1 MRSKRRKYIIYVLA
15 FLIPV
20 SILIV
25 DYYFIG
31 IFPFGNKTILYRDL
45 QGQYVSYFSE
55 FRNAI
60 LGNGGLLYSFTK
72 GIGGNMIGILTY
84 YLMSPFNS
92 IVLIFPK
99 NMLTEAILLI
109 TILKIGM
116 CGITFNYF
124 LRYTF
129 KENKYKSLIFSTAY
143 SLIGFVVVYQSN
155 IMWLD
160 GVYLLPLVMVG
171 INKIVNN
178 KRKRMYVITL
188 SLAIITNFYI
198 GFMICIFSVLYFIYL
213 IVYKMYE
220 EKKGG
225 KYILGRVRTFLC
237 CSIISGIA
245 SAITIIPTIYA
256 LQGGKSEFD
265 FFKVKLG
272 TEFSIISF
280 LSKFYVNRMN
290 DDKILNGLPSVYSG
304 LFITVLVFL
313 FFLNRRIKIFE
324 KIMAF
329 VMFLILF
336 LSLYINKV
344 NYIWHGFNKP
354 AGFPYRFTFIF
365 SFFMIFIAYKSFKQV
380 KGINLIN
387 SGIVVVVFFFTTIFF
402 YKRNYYHSPRYLMVT
417 SFILVLIYCIGL
429 LLVSKGVDE
438 NVILI
443 LIAVISFA
451 ELGLNG
457 YSTFSNLPYTNRSE
471 FEYYLQNVGAVM
483 SEIENTDKGFYRL
496 EKNFYFNINDPML
509 LNYRGISHFSSVYKV
524 STRKF
529 INGMGFLDN
538 NVWTIYDSGSMLTAN
553 SLLNLKYV
561 LSKEKKYIPGYIY
574 VGESK
579 GLYIYENQYYLD
591 LGFMVNS
598 KALDVNVIGNNNPFE
613 NQNELLQKMS
623 NTNLKSYYRIN
634 NFKIELNNVA
644 QVKNGQKRV
653 FTKKDKNKNAS
664 FVISFNAQNDY
675 PMYLFLQTDER
686 YAANIYVNGKFLT
699 PYSYYNYK
707 VSGIGKFKEG
717 KRIKIKVELENNKFV
732 IDNNELYYL
741 NLDNYNEIHNILK
754 KKKLNITSFTNRVL
768 EGTIDVRNDNEVLY
782 TTIPYNKGW
791 KVYVNGKPY
800 NYEEG
805 LGAIT
810 TLKLNKGVYNIKF
823 DFKPEGLYSG
833 ISISAVITILCIL
846 YIGLKKEKFKYN
858 ETHKK
863 H

>member
-1 MRSKRRKYIIYVLA
+1 MESKRKKHIIYVLA

-25 DYYFIG
+25 DYYFTG
-31 IFPFGNKTILYRDL
+31 IFPFGDKTILYRDL

-72 GIGGNMIGILTY
+72 GLGGNMIGILTY
-84 YLMSPFNS
+84 YLMSPFNI
-92 IVLIFPK
+92 IVLLFPK
-99 NMLTEAILLI
+99 DMITEAILLI
-109 TILKIGM
+109 TILKIGT

-171 INKIVNN
+171 INKIINN
-178 KRKRMYVITL
+178 ERKRMYVITL

-213 IVYKMYE
+213 IIYKMYE

-225 KYILGRVRTFLC
+225 KYVLGRIRTFIC

-256 LQGGKSEFD
+256 LQGGKSEFA

-272 TEFSIISF
+272 TEFSIMSF

-290 DDKILNGLPSVYSG
+290 DDRVLNGLPSVYAG
-304 LFITVLVFL
+304 LFVAVLVFL
-313 FFLNRRIKIFE
+313 FFLNRRIKMFE
-324 KIMAF
+324 KVMAMA
-329 VMFLILF
+329 MFLILF

-387 SGIVVVVFFFTTIFF
+387 SGIVVLVFLLTTIFF
-402 YKRNYYHSPRYLMVT
+402 YKRNYYHSPRYLMVI
-417 SFILVLIYCIGL
+417 SFILVVIYCIGL
-429 LLVSKGVDE
+429 LLISKGIGE
-438 NVILI
+438 NAVLIVIAI
-443 LIAVISFA
+443 ISFA

-457 YSTFSNLPYTNRSE
+457 YSTFSNLPYASRKNV
-471 FEYYLQNVGAVM
+471 EYYLQNVGTVM
-483 SEIENTDKGFYRL
+483 NEIENTDKGFYRL

-538 NVWTIYDSGSMLTAN
+538 NVWTIYDSGSVLTAN

-561 LSKEKKYIPGYIY
+561 LSEEKTYIPGYKY

-579 GLYIYENQYYLD
+579 GLYVYENQYYLD

-598 KALDVNVIGNNNPFE
+598 KALGVNVIGNTNPFE

-623 NTNLKSYYRIN
+623 NTNLKSYYRVN
-634 NFKIELNNVA
+634 DYKIELNNVTQA
-644 QVKNGQKRV
+644 KSGQRRV
-653 FTKKDKNKNAS
+653 FTKKNNNKNAS
-664 FVISFNAQNDY
+664 FTISFNAQNDY
-675 PMYLFLQTDER
+675 PMYLFLQSGER
-686 YAANIYVNGKFLT
+686 YQANIYVNGKLLT

-717 KRIKIKVELENNKFV
+717 ERVKIKVELEDNRFV

-741 NLDNYNEIHNILK
+741 NLDNYSEIYNILK
-754 KKKLNITSFTNRVL
+754 EQELNITSFSNRML
-768 EGTIDVRNDNEVLY
+768 EGTVNVKNDNEVLY

-791 KVYVNGKPY
+791 KVYVNGKPH

-810 TLKLNKGVYNIKF
+810 TLKLNKGVYNIRVEF
-823 DFKPEGLYSG
+823 TPEGLYLG
-833 ISISAVITILCIL
+833 VSISAITIILCIL
-846 YIGLKKEKFKYN
+846 YIGIKKRKTKM
-858 ETHKK
+858 
-863 H
+863 